1 MRKENESPTMLERP
15 ENQHVLKAFS
25 LKGKVAMIT
34 GKRRLPVAHL
44 LSWGNEEAYT
54 KGSGAVLF
62 RLFEL

>member
-1 MRKENESPTMLERP
+1 MLERP